1 MSRQQLKRYFFYGI
15 ISLGYMSSRSTKVFA
30 ESVKYKNLQTSFN
43 MVISVIAKILKNLKK
58 NKDEAKEH
66 KF

>member
-1 MSRQQLKRYFFYGI
+1 
-15 ISLGYMSSRSTKVFA
+15 MSSRSTKLFT